1 MTHSISLLLS
11 VPNSAT
17 PLRAQGDKWPV
28 CSTAADLGHNSVPLT
43 LAFTGTENEVIG
55 RGENEEDPWTGSN
68 KTCTPEVGG
77 GLESWDPR
85 QQPAR
90 GK

>member
-1 MTHSISLLLS
+1 M
-11 VPNSAT
+11 VPS
-17 PLRAQGDKWPV
+17 
-28 CSTAADLGHNSVPLT
+28 T
-43 LAFTGTENEVIG
+43 LAFTGTENEVTG

-85 QQPAR
+85 QQPVRDWLYELVDIR
-90 GK
+90 GRTENSRASSSISS